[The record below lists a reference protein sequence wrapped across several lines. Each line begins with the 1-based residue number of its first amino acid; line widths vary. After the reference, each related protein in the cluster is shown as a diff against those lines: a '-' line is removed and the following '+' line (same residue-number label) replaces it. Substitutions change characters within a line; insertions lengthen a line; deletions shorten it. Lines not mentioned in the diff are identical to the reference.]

1 MALATGRL
9 QHCTILPPIANSD
22 LSPPL
27 IIGIHR
33 LSSCV
38 QLDIHLGL
46 DVLRETCCSGW
57 WWCSIA
63 WRNIPSRCCSSIR
76 PASAHPATLNLSYM
90 RLTRGPC
97 LSCHAMSRTS
107 ERAADVSTAA
117 SLRLKDAKT
126 LNARQPHSRFLDTD
140 HHSLAYF
147 RSCEYLHRQ
156 RHHHHLHQYH
166 HTLFRPPPTVAC
178 ETVT

>member
-1 MALATGRL
+1 MIGRRVYNSTSILAW
-9 QHCTILPPIANSD
+9 
-22 LSPPL
+22 
-27 IIGIHR
+27 
-33 LSSCV
+33 
-38 QLDIHLGL
+38 
-46 DVLRETCCSGW
+46 TCCEKRVAQGGGAAW
-57 WWCSIA
+57 W
-63 WRNIPSRCCSSIR
+63 NIPSRCCSSIR
-76 PASAHPATLNLSYM
+76 PASAHPGTVNLSYM

-126 LNARQPHSRFLDTD
+126 LNARQPHSRFLDTG

-156 RHHHHLHQYH
+156 RHRHHHHQHH

>member
-1 MALATGRL
+1 VYNSTGG
-9 QHCTILPPIANSD
+9 A
-22 LSPPL
+22 
-27 IIGIHR
+27 
-33 LSSCV
+33 
-38 QLDIHLGL
+38 
-46 DVLRETCCSGW
+46 
-57 WWCSIA
+57 A

-76 PASAHPATLNLSYM
+76 PASAHPATSNLSYM

-147 RSCEYLHRQ
+147 RSCEYLSTPTTTSSPPSPISSYTLPTASDCRARDCHLTRVQAPETRQ
-156 RHHHHLHQYH
+156 LTACFIECMKAPCKSSDSLLLKHPRH
-166 HTLFRPPPTVAC
+166 P
-178 ETVT
+178 